1 MRFTRVLLLVSL
13 VALVVA
19 PVALAL
25 RFTDDSYNM
34 PQGATGQSY
43 SKTFHGDGGCGP
55 ALPYQYKVLAGALP
69 PGLSLSSS
77 GTISGVPTQGGG
89 YDFWV
94 QLSDENP
101 PSASWCT
108 PKTAERQFSIT
119 ILQGLNILQN
129 SLNPKV
135 ATTNTAYSFQLTAE
149 GGGSQTWSVISGAL
163 PAGMSLGS
171 NGVVSGTPTATGD
184 FTFKAQVTDGNRK
197 DSETYTLTVVDPLK
211 VSKAPS
217 AAEVGLPFE
226 FTPNATGG
234 RPGYVWAATQGTLP
248 ADLTLDPATG
258 AIAGKPAAPGS
269 YPLKLTVTDQ
279 LGLTATLDVPLVVA
293 AKLAIT
299 KRPLPAAKLGK
310 AYKAKFRVT
319 GGVSPRVWNFLGG
332 RPGLLPTGIK
342 LNRKTGELSGTPT
355 KAGTWYLRMQVVDKL
370 GAKAS
375 ISYLVKVSA

>member
-13 VALVVA
+13 LALVVA

-55 ALPYQYKVLAGALP
+55 ALPYQYKVIAGGLP
-69 PGLSLSSS
+69 PGLSLSSA
-77 GTISGVPTQGGG
+77 GTIGGVPTRGGS

-101 PSASWCT
+101 PSASWCV
-108 PKTAERQFSIT
+108 PRTAERQFSIT

-129 SLNPKV
+129 ALNPKV

-149 GGGSQTWSVISGAL
+149 GGGSQTWSLISGAL

-171 NGVVSGTPTATGD
+171 TGVVSGTPTATGD
-184 FTFKAQVTDGNRK
+184 YTFKVQVADGNRK

-211 VSKAPS
+211 AGKTPT

-226 FTPNATGG
+226 FTPSATGG
-234 RPGYVWAATQGTLP
+234 RPGYVWAAQGTLP
-248 ADLTLDPATG
+248 AGLTLDAASG
-258 AIAGKPAAPGS
+258 AIGGKPTVPGS

-279 LGLTATLDVPLVVA
+279 LGLSATLDVPLVVA
-293 AKLAIT
+293 SKLAIS
-299 KRPLPAAKLGK
+299 KRPLPAAKVGK
-310 AYKAKFRVT
+310 AYKATFLAK
-319 GGVSPRVWNFLGG
+319 GGVLPRQWNILGG
-332 RPGLLPTGIK
+332 RPGFLPTGIK
-342 LNRKTGELSGTPT
+342 LNRKTGALSGTPT
-355 KAGTWYLRMQVVDKL
+355 KAGTYYLRIQVVDKL
-370 GAKAS
+370 GAKSA
-375 ISYLVKVSA
+375 IGYVLKVSA